1 MVSSIYSIMF
11 YTSSNKSKDSL
22 ILEVSKYI
30 RIFFFYLV
38 WNFELSSFMSNFNKI
53 IGIIKKKSKGGVE
66 QLGSSSGS

>member
-11 YTSSNKSKDSL
+11 YTSSNKSKGSL

-30 RIFFFYLV
+30 RIFFYLV